1 MKRLLAIILLVAS
14 MLAGPAS
21 AQDAAKGFVEGLLES
36 VLAAEGRSLSIEGV
50 GISLTGDLT
59 VAKVT
64 VRDGND
70 AWLEI
75 EQLSLVW
82 RPLSL
87 FSKQL
92 DITSLAAGRVHVKRM
107 PQSPEGKVAAPPE
120 LTDLRA
126 AVIRQLDISRLQI
139 DQPVLGQDVEMKLA
153 GSAEI
158 TASPI
163 EIRADMT
170 ASRLDGRRGDLN
182 ARVVLDPQTRQITL
196 DAGFSEDA
204 DGVIA
209 NLLALRG
216 DPSVDARLSAAGT
229 FADWSGRFSL
239 ALNQKE
245 SFAGSATAASDS
257 LGQTITLTGGGE
269 LAPLLPQWLERPFA
283 GVSTLS
289 ARVLIP
295 KGAGA
300 ADIDHVSLDGAAYGF
315 RMAGVADWTG
325 TRNNLTAELI
335 AKDPASTFELPRS
348 ALLGNG
354 TVAGLQLR
362 AQVEGAYASPAWRAS
377 VAWASLAADR
387 LGLERMEATL
397 QGQGIGPVTF
407 NGDLAADVVQGRSG
421 TLPPA
426 SLGPLKGSITGTL
439 RDGGTLDIAQTALT
453 VGAVALGGS
462 GTIETATGSFDLRIQ
477 GKADSPQTGIAAV
490 DRLLAGPVTAEG
502 RITGGSGDGIGLD
515 GLTLTSAALT
525 ASASGHASAAA
536 ADLALA
542 VRLPDLA
549 LVHEGL
555 GGTALIDA
563 GLKGPWQSLTAR
575 IDGRGEAVTLMGK
588 SLERPVAAAEVK
600 IENAAPSG
608 TFTAS
613 GRLDG
618 KPVDIAASF
627 ATDAA
632 GDVVLENLSAIA
644 GSARLSGKL
653 RWPKGDAPTGTL
665 SFSAPDLAEVAPLFL
680 TELAGAATGDIEMRG
695 AGEAH
700 ATEIRFNGRNI
711 VTPSFTAATA
721 EGNINIAT
729 LFGVPRPEGQV
740 KLAKA
745 RIGGQRF
752 DSAAVTAKATG
763 SNTYRTAVK
772 LAGPDLSLD
781 ADAVVTLGSGEA
793 RYAVS
798 RLAGKLRGIPFSAS
812 APLVLQQAGETV
824 TLEPARL
831 AIGKGSIR
839 VGGRLLPDLKATV
852 TVQSLPLAAFAGLGG
867 QPGLQGTLSGEAV
880 LTGSLSAPEGSFKLS
895 GAGLST
901 EALKQLGVR
910 PMSASANGT
919 ISGGTLTAALKADAG
934 KQLSVTGNGTVDLRT
949 SRIDMALK
957 GRTGPA
963 LFADRLARSGVRA
976 QGDVG
981 FDLRLSGALDRP
993 DINGQITLRK
1003 GVLGDAA
1010 GRFTLRD
1017 AAGSAEVSNRVV
1029 RITSL
1034 SGVTGRNGRAT
1045 VTGTIALDAGLTAS
1059 LDARVENGMY
1069 TDGSF
1074 VTARY
1079 DARLKIT
1086 GPLLRAPLA
1095 TGEIDLR
1102 GTKITLSEL
1111 PKRALTPDDV
1121 KHINASRAVALQA
1134 REIRRNRPT
1143 GSSNLRVDIRLRAL
1157 DAVSVSGRGLNVILN
1172 GGLRIYGPLDNL
1184 AADGS
1189 FQMVRGR
1196 LTLPARSLDFERGSL
1211 TFDRDL
1217 DPKIDFVAVSR
1228 RKDATIT
1235 LTVSGYASEPSIQVT
1250 SVPQMPQEEA
1260 MARLIFDN
1268 SMLELSPLQIAQI
1281 ASYVATLSGGGDSG
1295 LLSGLQNALGLDQLS
1310 ITENES
1316 GGTDV
1321 GIAKR
1326 LNDKLSIGVEQ
1337 TTQSNTTRVIIDLS
1351 ATPELKVR
1359 GSIDSEGSSRIGVYY
1374 EKDY

>member
-1 MKRLLAIILLVAS
+1 
-14 MLAGPAS
+14 
-21 AQDAAKGFVEGLLES
+21 
-36 VLAAEGRSLSIEGV
+36 
-50 GISLTGDLT
+50 
-59 VAKVT
+59 
-64 VRDGND
+64 
-70 AWLEI
+70 
-75 EQLSLVW
+75 
-82 RPLSL
+82 
-87 FSKQL
+87 
-92 DITSLAAGRVHVKRM
+92 
-107 PQSPEGKVAAPPE
+107 
-120 LTDLRA
+120 
-126 AVIRQLDISRLQI
+126 
-139 DQPVLGQDVEMKLA
+139 
-153 GSAEI
+153 
-158 TASPI
+158 
-163 EIRADMT
+163 
-170 ASRLDGRRGDLN
+170 
-182 ARVVLDPQTRQITL
+182 
-196 DAGFSEDA
+196 
-204 DGVIA
+204 
-209 NLLALRG
+209 
-216 DPSVDARLSAAGT
+216 
-229 FADWSGRFSL
+229 
-239 ALNQKE
+239 
-245 SFAGSATAASDS
+245 
-257 LGQTITLTGGGE
+257 
-269 LAPLLPQWLERPFA
+269 
-283 GVSTLS
+283 
-289 ARVLIP
+289 
-295 KGAGA
+295 
-300 ADIDHVSLDGAAYGF
+300 
-315 RMAGVADWTG
+315 
-325 TRNNLTAELI
+325 
-335 AKDPASTFELPRS
+335 
-348 ALLGNG
+348 
-354 TVAGLQLR
+354 
-362 AQVEGAYASPAWRAS
+362 
-377 VAWASLAADR
+377 
-387 LGLERMEATL
+387 
-397 QGQGIGPVTF
+397 
-407 NGDLAADVVQGRSG
+407 
-421 TLPPA
+421 
-426 SLGPLKGSITGTL
+426 
-439 RDGGTLDIAQTALT
+439 
-453 VGAVALGGS
+453 
-462 GTIETATGSFDLRIQ
+462 
-477 GKADSPQTGIAAV
+477 
-490 DRLLAGPVTAEG
+490 
-502 RITGGSGDGIGLD
+502 
-515 GLTLTSAALT
+515 
-525 ASASGHASAAA
+525 
-536 ADLALA
+536 
-542 VRLPDLA
+542 
-549 LVHEGL
+549 
-555 GGTALIDA
+555 
-563 GLKGPWQSLTAR
+563 
-575 IDGRGEAVTLMGK
+575 
-588 SLERPVAAAEVK
+588 
-600 IENAAPSG
+600 
-608 TFTAS
+608 
-613 GRLDG
+613 
-618 KPVDIAASF
+618 
-627 ATDAA
+627 
-632 GDVVLENLSAIA
+632 
-644 GSARLSGKL
+644 
-653 RWPKGDAPTGTL
+653 
-665 SFSAPDLAEVAPLFL
+665 
-680 TELAGAATGDIEMRG
+680 
-695 AGEAH
+695 
-700 ATEIRFNGRNI
+700 
-711 VTPSFTAATA
+711 
-721 EGNINIAT
+721 
-729 LFGVPRPEGQV
+729 
-740 KLAKA
+740 
-745 RIGGQRF
+745 
-752 DSAAVTAKATG
+752 
-763 SNTYRTAVK
+763 TAVK
-772 LAGPDLSLD
+772 LAGPDLSLYAD
-781 ADAVVTLGSGEA
+781 ADVTLGSGEA

-901 EALKQLGVR
+901 ETLKQLGVR

-919 ISGGTLTAALKADAG
+919 ISGGTLRAALKADAG

-949 SRIDMALK
+949 SRIDMELK

-1017 AAGSAEVSNRVV
+1017 AAGSADVSNRVV

-1086 GPLLRAPLA
+1086 GPLLRSPLA

-1143 GSSNLRVDIRLRAL
+1143 ESSSLRVDVRLRAL
-1157 DAVSVSGRGLNVILN
+1157 DEVSVSGRGLNVILN